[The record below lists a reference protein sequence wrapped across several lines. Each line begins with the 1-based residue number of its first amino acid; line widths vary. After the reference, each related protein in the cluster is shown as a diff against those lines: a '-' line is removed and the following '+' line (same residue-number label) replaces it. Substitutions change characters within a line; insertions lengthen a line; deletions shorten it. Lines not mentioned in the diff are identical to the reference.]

1 MFKNKCK
8 IFQEMPLKQIHI
20 STHIQ
25 SNPNILR
32 FETPK
37 LSRKF
42 NTNCHFHIAES
53 KSSSVTEAAYAQAK
67 Q

>member
-1 MFKNKCK
+1 MGL
-8 IFQEMPLKQIHI
+8 EMPMKQIYI

-25 SNPNILR
+25 SNPNILQ

-42 NTNCHFHIAES
+42 NINCHFHIAQS
-53 KSSSVTEAAYAQAK
+53 KSLSVTKAAFAQAK